1 MKALT
6 IAAAA
11 FVAVI
16 GSAHAESGVASH
28 YSTREL
34 GTRTASGRSLH
45 DRALTAAQRTLSLV
59 LYASSSVRVSEHL
72 RLPYCLSGIFQLL
85 NQTSLPGKFLNR
97 I

>member
-1 MKALT
+1 MQHRIVVGILP
-6 IAAAA
+6 
-11 FVAVI
+11 FPPVP
-16 GSAHAESGVASH
+16 
-28 YSTREL
+28 RF
-34 GTRTASGRSLH
+34 
-45 DRALTAAQRTLSLV
+45 LSLV